1 MTAYEVLVEL
11 ILELWKRRAVE
22 VRQLLALH
30 AERLHTTQHKVN
42 ERN

>member
-11 ILELWKRRAVE
+11 ILELWKRGVVE

-30 AERLHTTQHKVN
+30 AERLHTIQHRVN
-42 ERN
+42 ERD

>member
-11 ILELWKRRAVE
+11 ILELWKRRAAE

-30 AERLHTTQHKVN
+30 AERLHTTQHN
-42 ERN
+42 TTQGE